1 MTFEEYKEIWL
12 EDPKHL
18 NDTDNEIMDWY
29 NKGIMVFWSSYLRTK
44 TLETVCSP
52 KFSREY
58 SAAELRENIYIYNVI
73 LKFKKEQEK
82 LKKLNEDF

>member
-1 MTFEEYKEIWL
+1 MTFKEYKEIWL

-29 NKGIMVFWSSYLRTK
+29 NHGIMVFWTSYLKTK
-44 TLETVCSP
+44 TLETVGSP
-52 KFSREY
+52 KFSRDY
-58 SAAELRENIYIYNVI
+58 SPAELRENMYIYNVI

-82 LKKLNEDF
+82 LKKLKEDF

>member
-18 NDTDNEIMDWY
+18 NDTDDVIMDWY
-29 NKGIMVFWSSYLRTK
+29 KKGIMVFWTSYLKTK
-44 TLETVCSP
+44 TLETVGSP

-58 SAAELRENIYIYNVI
+58 SAAELRENSYLYNTI
-73 LKFKKEQEK
+73 LKFKKEQDK
-82 LKKLNEDF
+82 LKKIEKDF